1 MKLSPSLPQ
10 NSPRSKI
17 VGLFLFL
24 ALLPVPGFAQFGDS
38 NSIEPGLKTRLDV
51 LFFGGFESSPWTQ
64 AWGLLWGPEPAD
76 GGILISSPDAF
87 DGHSLRVKYSK
98 GTFSSGGGFQCLT
111 DFSKFPI
118 EPQESLY
125 FRYYVRFDPGFDFV
139 KGGKLPGL
147 AGGKGNTGGHKAN
160 GTDGW
165 SARVMWRSDGKIVQY
180 VYHPDQVGDYGED
193 FPWNY
198 GGCPRFF
205 EPGKWECL
213 ETYVRMNSLGKKDGI
228 IRSWL
233 NGEQALEVTNLR
245 FRDVEKLKIDKMY
258 FETFFGGGDP
268 SWATPRDQFAMFDNF
283 VIATNPI
290 GPDLD
295 KKSRVE
301 TVPSPVLVEEKEDKG
316 TLVFD
321 GDQNGWKTSSWSAGT
336 YDFHSAV
343 QNHGASGSYSA
354 LVQYPDK
361 GWGGVQFEGPASN
374 SKAIKTLNLWVYP
387 TGCDVEFRVRF
398 QRNDDTVGIE
408 QVVTGAPRHGWK
420 VNQWNPVRI
429 PLDDFKIPDSFNKIA
444 LTSNSAQ
451 EVSPFY
457 VDDVYLK

>member
-1 MKLSPSLPQ
+1 M
-10 NSPRSKI
+10 
-17 VGLFLFL
+17 FL

-180 VYHPDQVGDYGED
+180 VYHPDQVGDYG
-193 FPWNY
+193 
-198 GGCPRFF
+198 
-205 EPGKWECL
+205 
-213 ETYVRMNSLGKKDGI
+213 
-228 IRSWL
+228 
-233 NGEQALEVTNLR
+233 
-245 FRDVEKLKIDKMY
+245 
-258 FETFFGGGDP
+258 
-268 SWATPRDQFAMFDNF
+268 
-283 VIATNPI
+283 
-290 GPDLD
+290 
-295 KKSRVE
+295 
-301 TVPSPVLVEEKEDKG
+301 
-316 TLVFD
+316 
-321 GDQNGWKTSSWSAGT
+321 
-336 YDFHSAV
+336 
-343 QNHGASGSYSA
+343 
-354 LVQYPDK
+354 
-361 GWGGVQFEGPASN
+361 
-374 SKAIKTLNLWVYP
+374 
-387 TGCDVEFRVRF
+387 
-398 QRNDDTVGIE
+398 
-408 QVVTGAPRHGWK
+408 
-420 VNQWNPVRI
+420 
-429 PLDDFKIPDSFNKIA
+429 
-444 LTSNSAQ
+444 
-451 EVSPFY
+451 
-457 VDDVYLK
+457 

>member
-1 MKLSPSLPQ
+1 
-10 NSPRSKI
+10 
-17 VGLFLFL
+17 
-24 ALLPVPGFAQFGDS
+24 
-38 NSIEPGLKTRLDV
+38 
-51 LFFGGFESSPWTQ
+51 
-64 AWGLLWGPEPAD
+64 
-76 GGILISSPDAF
+76 
-87 DGHSLRVKYSK
+87 
-98 GTFSSGGGFQCLT
+98 
-111 DFSKFPI
+111 
-118 EPQESLY
+118 
-125 FRYYVRFDPGFDFV
+125 
-139 KGGKLPGL
+139 
-147 AGGKGNTGGHKAN
+147 
-160 GTDGW
+160 
-165 SARVMWRSDGKIVQY
+165 
-180 VYHPDQVGDYGED
+180 
-193 FPWNY
+193 
-198 GGCPRFF
+198 
-205 EPGKWECL
+205 
-213 ETYVRMNSLGKKDGI
+213 
-228 IRSWL
+228 
-233 NGEQALEVTNLR
+233 
-245 FRDVEKLKIDKMY
+245 KIDKMY

-444 LTSNSAQ
+444 LTSTSAQ